1 MTLILFRNS
10 FFPFFYLFVIF
21 RTGGCSS
28 LLFSFPSLFLTRAS
42 CVVGSTSCCVGLTP
56 QLPPRRNHPWGPFIE
71 RALLSC
77 LVTRALFSPF
87 HKIYRS
93 WNLLWAKC
101 AASPTTSYLH
111 IWSPT
116 GGAVLGG
123 CRTFKERNMAGKWLP
138 EGGPLRVIVQPA
150 CSEAIY
156 LLTYQCVSGLCHIP
170 LLLWPPCLPCYVGLI
185 SLKLWAEINPSSLR
199 LFLPGSITAERM
211 FPSRKSD
218 PLPVCLSLAPW
229 R

>member
-1 MTLILFRNS
+1 M
-10 FFPFFYLFVIF
+10 FVIF

-42 CVVGSTSCCVGLTP
+42 CVVGSASCCVGRTP
-56 QLPPRRNHPWGPFIE
+56 QLPPRRDHPRGPFIE

-87 HKIYRS
+87 HKIHWS

-156 LLTYQCVSGLCHIP
+156 LLTYSMCEQPLPHSSATMATMPSLLCWTDIPETVSRNK
-170 LLLWPPCLPCYVGLI
+170 
-185 SLKLWAEINPSSLR
+185 S
-199 LFLPGSITAERM
+199 FLPQVVSAR
-211 FPSRKSD
+211 FHHSRENV
-218 PLPVCLSLAPW
+218 P
-229 R
+229 